1 MAHESREMLRTC
13 EDLRMGE
20 AMLGSCGEFDIIGE
34 LWGGA
39 RDAWL

>member
-1 MAHESREMLRTC
+1 MRAVKCPER
-13 EDLRMGE
+13 EDLRMGG
-20 AMLGSCGEFDIIGE
+20 AMLGSCGEFDVIGE